1 MKNKK
6 ITFAEKANQIKSKYY
21 KNRKFGDD
29 KITDESFEMEMT
41 NLMKQQESIKGTNN
55 SKQYKNGGSLP
66 KYDGD
71 SEPTNFITKSGWR
84 KIISDEEDA
93 LYSEDKANNGGDKN
107 KSYNGGNRAYILGN
121 STDKE
126 DALDSEDKAY
136 NVGYK
141 SYNVGYKS
149 YSGGDKA
156 YSGGDK
162 AYGGGYKSYN
172 VGDKANILGNST
184 DEKDATSSKADK
196 YNPYNGGDKANILGP
211 ILSTLTSSISAGI
224 ASTGMKNA
232 ENILKENSSS
242 SISLPRISA
251 QEINLGRERADI
263 RSQSSMNDAA
273 ARYAARNARSASEM
287 ARILN
292 SSRLS
297 TQRAAGEMLGKTY
310 STEEVENAKFRNA
323 ADSQNAQI
331 AANEAQL
338 MQNRNLAIDQRN
350 LAIDQ
355 MYGPAARGRIWSQF
369 ATQTG
374 KSIDNYIRENAKLK
388 SDEERLLMENP
399 DMKIDYEYPKDGT
412 FLKNLLYSTGLRKG
426 KKTISVREK
435 PSVRQ
440 KDESIHE

>member
-55 SKQYKNGGSLP
+55 SKQYGEGGTLS
-66 KYDGD
+66 
-71 SEPTNFITKSGWR
+71 
-84 KIISDEEDA
+84 
-93 LYSEDKANNGGDKN
+93 
-107 KSYNGGNRAYILGN
+107 
-121 STDKE
+121 
-126 DALDSEDKAY
+126 
-136 NVGYK
+136 
-141 SYNVGYKS
+141 
-149 YSGGDKA
+149 
-156 YSGGDK
+156 
-162 AYGGGYKSYN
+162 
-172 VGDKANILGNST
+172 
-184 DEKDATSSKADK
+184 
-196 YNPYNGGDKANILGP
+196 YNGGDKANILGP

-232 ENILKENSSS
+232 EDILKENSSS

-310 STEEVENAKFRNA
+310 STEEIENAKFRNA

-338 MQNRNLAIDQRN
+338 MQNRDQRN

-412 FLKNLLYSTGLRKG
+412 LLKNLLYSTGLRKG
-426 KKTISVREK
+426 KKTISVKEK